1 MKITEG
7 LIAEK
12 RAELESSDP
21 AKRTEWGRQLVIGEL
36 ALGQPYKAVFIAE
49 QYQILTEIPEK
60 YLRQVARLWAT
71 CSNIRRV
78 KIAKLIFEGLGDR
91 EAFQRVSDVLL
102 YLNRTQRDDY
112 RPSMIET

>member
-1 MKITEG
+1 MKITEE

-49 QYQILTEIPEK
+49 QY
-60 YLRQVARLWAT
+60 
-71 CSNIRRV
+71 
-78 KIAKLIFEGLGDR
+78 
-91 EAFQRVSDVLL
+91 
-102 YLNRTQRDDY
+102 
-112 RPSMIET
+112 